1 MSFDID
7 SSWGE
12 YVKLMEDRPESFI
25 NSDQIHIVKE
35 EEVVRKFCKETG
47 KKIGVVYKSDYN
59 IFLVDLI
66 RAENGNL
73 YTFERLLPAVLRG
86 AVVTLTIYNG
96 KFLLLN
102 QYRHALREYQY
113 SFPRG
118 FGTDGV
124 DSEDNA
130 RKELKEETGG
140 LVEDIVKLGTVV
152 ADSGLSGN
160 KVAVYACIIS
170 GVSLQY
176 HHEGIKDFIEV
187 TQEELEQLVID
198 GKITDGFTL
207 SAYSLYCIMKGS
219 SGVTGQKLRG
229 IL

>member
-1 MSFDID
+1 MSFDIE
-7 SSWGE
+7 SSWE
-12 YVKLMEDRPESFI
+12 DYVKLMEERPESFI
-25 NSDQIHIVKE
+25 NSDQIYIVKE
-35 EEVVRKFCKETG
+35 EEVVKRFFKETG
-47 KKIGVVYKSDYN
+47 KKVGVVYRSEYN

-66 RAENGNL
+66 RSESGNF

-102 QYRHALREYQY
+102 QYRHSLREYQY

-140 LVEDIVKLGTVV
+140 LVEDIVKLGTIV

-160 KVAVYACIIS
+160 KVSVYACIIS

-176 HHEGIKDFIEV
+176 HHEGIKEFIEV
-187 TQEELEQLVID
+187 TQEELEQMVIE

-219 SGVTGQKLRG
+219 SGVTGKKLRG
-229 IL
+229 LL